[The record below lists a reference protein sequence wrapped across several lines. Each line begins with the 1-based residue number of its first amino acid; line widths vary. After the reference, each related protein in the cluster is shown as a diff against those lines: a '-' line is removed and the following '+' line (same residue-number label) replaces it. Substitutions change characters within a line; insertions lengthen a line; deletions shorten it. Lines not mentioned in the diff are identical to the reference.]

1 MTKRLFISSSSSSS
15 LYAEYSVHTIS
26 SLFPSFFSRSEISL
40 TLNTIFEAPT
50 SILSLSIMVSCYQFL
65 VLPALCLFLQTALG
79 MGTCLSSLRDP
90 DSIDSPA
97 PVEIW
102 TSACPKFKGDAPPG
116 GWNCAKSTVKFPTVD
131 CIKADMEACGMIG
144 TGPTVFYSMGAGANK
159 ARIMVRDKLSPK
171 GVMFNDALPQ
181 AWTDA
186 LKVVTRFSLTSA
198 KAQTVMAAKISVA
211 LAELTSGEA
220 IVVVKKRDGD
230 FGGVGAYQDPD
241 PDIDG
246 NVWRDYEFP
255 TLQKNSAVTKVICIG
270 LEGEQAG
277 VHVTDWTRGGKD
289 EVLTMKAIPEDPPAA
304 RRRHLRRSKKT
315 STSSA
320 STSTNSKN
328 AGLKTVYAEMKS
340 GTCPSLH

>member
-1 MTKRLFISSSSSSS
+1 
-15 LYAEYSVHTIS
+15 
-26 SLFPSFFSRSEISL
+26 
-40 TLNTIFEAPT
+40 
-50 SILSLSIMVSCYQFL
+50 MVSYYQFL
-65 VLPALCLFLQTALG
+65 VLPALCLFLQTVLG

-90 DSIDSPA
+90 DSIDSPE

-102 TSACPKFKGDAPPG
+102 TGACPKFEGDAPPG
-116 GWNCAKSTVKFPTVD
+116 GWNCAKPTLKFPTVD
-131 CIKADMEACGMIG
+131 CIKADMEACGVIG
-144 TGPTVFYSMGAGANK
+144 TGPTVFYSMGAGANE
-159 ARIMVRDKLSPK
+159 ARTMVRDKLSPR

-181 AWTDA
+181 KWTDA
-186 LKVVTRFSLTSA
+186 LNKVAHFGLTSA

-220 IVVVKKRDGD
+220 FFVVDKREGEY
-230 FGGVGAYQDPD
+230 GGVGAYQTPKTSNN
-241 PDIDG
+241 G
-246 NVWRDYEFP
+246 NMWRDYEFP
-255 TLQKNSAVTKVICIG
+255 TLQKNSAVTKVICIA
-270 LEGEQAG
+270 LNGEQAG
-277 VHVTDWTRGGKD
+277 VHVTDWTRGGKH
-289 EVLTMKAIPEDPPAA
+289 EVLAMKAIPEDPPAA